1 MRTIYKLTLAT
12 LIVLF
17 FVFSVQARD
26 PEPVWRSGN
35 LVLWNN
41 TILEGDVSYNWAAEL
56 VSFRQPDGRIHTFS
70 ANQVSQFGWF
80 DYTQSKQR
88 NFVSLVKPAD
98 KERNSQVFFEVCM
111 DGSLAVVRRFRRP
124 HGLLKR
130 VFSHPAHST
139 DRPTLAQNTE
149 LFDYYVYDAG
159 RLLELERFYT
169 DIYLPLMTAYDEQLH
184 HFVAKHNIN
193 DRFLLGRLVV
203 ISHYNWLVQQDSK
216 TASAKEKAGVP
227 N

>member
-1 MRTIYKLTLAT
+1 MKTIYKLTFTT

-17 FVFSVQARD
+17 CVFSVLASH
-26 PEPVWRSGN
+26 PEPAWRSGH
-35 LVLWNN
+35 LQLWNN
-41 TILEGDVSYNWAAEL
+41 TILEGDVSYNWSAEL

-70 ANQVSQFGWF
+70 ANQVSRFSWF

-88 NFVSLVKPAD
+88 NFVSLVKPVD
-98 KERNSQVFFEVCM
+98 KDRVNQVFFEVCM
-111 DGSLAVVRRFRRP
+111 DGSLAVVRRLRRP

-130 VFSHPAHST
+130 IFSHPAHST

-149 LFDYYVYDAG
+149 LFDYYVFDAG
-159 RLLELERFYT
+159 RLLEMERFHT

-184 HFVAKHNIN
+184 SFVAKHNIN
-193 DRFLLGRLVV
+193 DRLLLGRLVV

-216 TASAKEKAGVP
+216 TASAKGKAELP